1 MLGKTNRPTSP
12 SRADRSAA
20 AGTMTPMSVTV
31 LIEVLLAALVLF
43 GAGAAATGRL
53 ITLADVPA
61 DDAGDGL
68 PEGPLRAPDLDRV
81 HFPLAFRGYR
91 MADVDMVIDRLA
103 GELTIR
109 DAEITRLGGTAPP
122 SVPPAD
128 APDLAMPSHPG
139 DDEIA
144 GATRVGEPGRLDE
157 I

>member
-1 MLGKTNRPTSP
+1 
-12 SRADRSAA
+12 
-20 AGTMTPMSVTV
+20 MSVTV

-53 ITLADVPA
+53 TTLADVPA

-68 PEGPLRAPDLDRV
+68 PDGPLRAPDLDRV
-81 HFPLAFRGYR
+81 RFPLAFRGYR
-91 MADVDMVIDRLA
+91 MADVDLVIVRLA

-109 DAEITRLGGTAPP
+109 DAEIERLGGTVLAR
-122 SVPPAD
+122 VEPAD
-128 APDLAMPSHPG
+128 AADLAKPSQPG

-144 GATRVGEPGRLDE
+144 GATRVGEPGPLNE